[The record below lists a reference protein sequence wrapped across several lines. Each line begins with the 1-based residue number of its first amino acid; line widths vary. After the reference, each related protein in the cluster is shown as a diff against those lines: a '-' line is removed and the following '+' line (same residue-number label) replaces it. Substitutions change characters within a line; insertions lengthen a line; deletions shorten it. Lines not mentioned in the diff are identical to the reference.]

1 MVTKTYPFDAS
12 EYLDDNETIAV
23 YLDEA
28 LATGDA
34 ALVAKCLGDVARA
47 RGMTEIAAEAG
58 LTRASLYKALSSEGN
73 PEFATVLR
81 VIQALKLR
89 LSVATEPAEVDAH

>member
-1 MVTKTYPFDAS
+1 MVTKTTLFDAS
-12 EYLDDNETIAV
+12 KYLDTDEAIAV

-34 ALVAKCLGDVARA
+34 GFVAKCLGDVARA
-47 RGMTEIAAEAG
+47 RGMSQIAAGAG
-58 LTRASLYKALSSEGN
+58 LTRASLYKALSSGGN

-89 LSVATEPAEVDAH
+89 LSVANAAAEVDAH

>member
-1 MVTKTYPFDAS
+1 MRTKTEPFDAAQ
-12 EYLDDNETIAV
+12 YLDNDAVIAA

-34 ALVAKCLGDVARA
+34 GVVAKCLGDVARA

-73 PEFATVLR
+73 PELATVLR

-89 LSVATEPAEVDAH
+89 LSVATGPAKADAH

>member
-1 MVTKTYPFDAS
+1 MVTKTEPFDVS
-12 EYLDDNETIAV
+12 KYLDSDEVIAA

-34 ALVAKCLGDVARA
+34 ALVTQCLGDVAHA

-89 LSVATEPAEVDAH
+89 LSVITEPAEADAH

>member
-1 MVTKTYPFDAS
+1 MVTKTERYDAS
-12 EYLDDNETIAV
+12 QYLNSDEVIAA

-34 ALVAKCLGDVARA
+34 ALVAKCLGNVARA

-89 LSVATEPAEVDAH
+89 LSVAAEPAEADAR

>member
-12 EYLDDNETIAV
+12 EYLDDDETIAV

-34 ALVAKCLGDVARA
+34 GFVAKCLGDVARA
-47 RGMTEIAAEAG
+47 RSMTEIAAAAG
-58 LTRASLYKALSSEGN
+58 LTRASLYKALSAEGN

-89 LSVATEPAEVDAH
+89 LSVAAEPAEEDVN